1 MYNIYIL
8 RRQNK
13 NLNKIDPK
21 IVLKNSEGVIDKNV
35 VQ

>member
-13 NLNKIDPK
+13 NLDKIDPK
-21 IVLKNSEGVIDKNV
+21 IDLKNSEGVIDKNV